1 MRITWKDAI
10 TTISTA
16 GAGVLAYAYFN
27 DYTWPLVSNINW
39 VIGGMLALGLITLVA
54 GFAFDKFSNDYWD
67 LVGVA
72 LALGLGSVAVMAW
85 SFTADGYIMAMLV
98 GVALCWAVSLSHH
111 IEEHGTQGHGTPRHF
126 IHA

>member
-27 DYTWPLVSNINW
+27 DYSWSLVSNINW
-39 VIGGMLALGLITLVA
+39 VIGGMLALGFITLVA
-54 GFAFDKFSNDYWD
+54 GFAFDKFSNEYWD

-72 LALGLGSVAVMAW
+72 LAVGLGTVAVMGW
-85 SFTADGYIMAMLV
+85 SFEAGGYVTAMLV
-98 GVALCWAVSLSHH
+98 GVVTCWVVSLGHH
-111 IEEHGTQGHGTPRHF
+111 IEERGTPRHF